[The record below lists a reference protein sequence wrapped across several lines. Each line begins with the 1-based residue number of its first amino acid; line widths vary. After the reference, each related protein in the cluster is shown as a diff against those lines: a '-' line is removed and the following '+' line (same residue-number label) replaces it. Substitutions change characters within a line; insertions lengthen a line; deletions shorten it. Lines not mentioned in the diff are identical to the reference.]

1 VTHEAHVHDL
11 DVDEPPR
18 KKARFNFNEAK
29 RRRTEDPI
37 DLDSPGEAPTEVH
50 DQDQSCQ

>member
-1 VTHEAHVHDL
+1 MTHEAHVHDL
-11 DVDEPPR
+11 DVDEPPLE
-18 KKARFNFNEAK
+18 KARFNFNEAK

-37 DLDSPGEAPTEVH
+37 DLDSPGEAPIEVH